1 MRTLILVSA
10 LLAVLAC
17 NPPANP
23 TGHDP
28 RALVPASSEVAGW
41 TRTGNLDTAAT
52 EAELT
57 GLIGAPAH
65 IYAANGFN
73 LFCSQSFSGTIAG
86 SPAGIGLYVA
96 DLPDSAHARSLYA
109 AMASAGQT
117 AWTGDNPGRE
127 ARVLFD
133 STACAIDF
141 WARTYYVWL
150 IVDTSCAASLEAAR
164 YFSRVV
170 GHKADSTTPIPP
182 RPKDCVDVV
191 PTSNEI
197 SGWNRTGNMAVCEN
211 QTQLFDLIDGEAQTY
226 VDNGFVKSAFQ
237 DYSGEV
243 SGNQVTL
250 RLRVFDM
257 GDTLN
262 ARSVYTAAATGGE
275 TPWTGDNPG
284 AEARIDE
291 SLLFDY
297 RIDLRESKF
306 YVSIDIADKSDPGLS
321 IAKLFAYNIAGAIQ
335 DTTD

>member
-1 MRTLILVSA
+1 
-10 LLAVLAC
+10 
-17 NPPANP
+17 
-23 TGHDP
+23 
-28 RALVPASSEVAGW
+28 
-41 TRTGNLDTAAT
+41 
-52 EAELT
+52 
-57 GLIGAPAH
+57 
-65 IYAANGFN
+65 
-73 LFCSQSFSGTIAG
+73 
-86 SPAGIGLYVA
+86 
-96 DLPDSAHARSLYA
+96 
-109 AMASAGQT
+109 
-117 AWTGDNPGRE
+117 
-127 ARVLFD
+127 
-133 STACAIDF
+133 
-141 WARTYYVWL
+141 
-150 IVDTSCAASLEAAR
+150 
-164 YFSRVV
+164 
-170 GHKADSTTPIPP
+170 
-182 RPKDCVDVV
+182 VDVV

-211 QTQLFDLIDGEAQTY
+211 QTQLFDLIDGEAQAY

-262 ARSVYTAAATGGE
+262 ARSVYIAAATGGE